1 LDSGQIGFLPGGF
14 SRDNERDSDILTEF
28 CRNVGNCDVI
38 CIDDRFANRFLALTD
53 ESGASRPL
61 VCTLDLI
68 RQLVSAGR
76 ISESRRAILEH
87 HLRAGGAALLE
98 INEAELYRLLRSAK
112 VDSSGELVESAE
124 LRIIRQYLA
133 RLKVLEM
140 LQVPLE
146 TSFFNRLHD
155 TSIRIIRKLWEE
167 TTLEKEHVLAASGW
181 ALQYI
186 CPNPL
191 DWFPNLRDVS
201 QAEQANIALAM
212 HLKFLIAPLI
222 NAPSERCRLF
232 ADWLD
237 RELVAPLRPR
247 NSKVIQAI
255 VELCKNQLE
264 QLENEF
270 GKKIHGTA

>member
-1 LDSGQIGFLPGGF
+1 MDRGQIGFLPGDI
-14 SRDNERDSDILTEF
+14 SRDNERDSDTLTEF
-28 CRNVGNCDVI
+28 CRNAEDCDVV

-53 ESGASRPL
+53 DSGASRPL

-76 ISESRRAILEH
+76 ISESRQAILEH
-87 HLRAGGAALLE
+87 RLRAGGVALLE
-98 INEAELYRLLRSAK
+98 INESELYRLLRSAK

-124 LRIIRQYLA
+124 LRILVEYLA

-155 TSIRIIRKLWEE
+155 TSIRIIRNLWEDA
-167 TTLEKEHVLAASGW
+167 TLEKTHVLAASGW

-191 DWFPNLRDVS
+191 DWFPNLRDIS
-201 QAEQANIALAM
+201 QAEQADIALAT
-212 HLKFLIAPLI
+212 HLKFLIAPLV

-237 RELVAPLRPR
+237 GEVVAPLDLAIPKS
-247 NSKVIQAI
+247 SKAI
-255 VELCKNQLE
+255 VELCRE
-264 QLENEF
+264 P
-270 GKKIHGTA
+270 TRAT